1 MLLFFLRGNTVKA
14 FYFVPFHLSYGFLV
28 TRWDLLI
35 LPWNIESSDE
45 TSPMARP
52 ARNVQHHPFSPG
64 DRVHSESTI
73 KWKDPLCREQCS
85 AKVKTI
91 NLCNRVGCQ
100 PRGMNLTE

>member
-1 MLLFFLRGNTVKA
+1 M
-14 FYFVPFHLSYGFLV
+14 
-28 TRWDLLI
+28 
-35 LPWNIESSDE
+35 LPWNIEISDE
-45 TSPMARP
+45 TSQMARP

-91 NLCNRVGCQ
+91 SLCNHVDCQ
-100 PRGMNLTE
+100 PCGMNLTAWEGVNLPS